1 MDCRWARP
9 DRAVMDS
16 RPIST
21 TQALPA
27 LPRRFG
33 AVLVAVAVAQL
44 MDLATFL
51 PAVGR
56 MGIGAESNPLA
67 RALYLSIGPLG
78 PAALKAGA
86 IAIILIAMLR
96 VARRFPAYAVP
107 AAALAVGTGVVGA
120 SSNILF
126 GLLR

>member
-1 MDCRWARP
+1 MDP
-9 DRAVMDS
+9 

-21 TQALPA
+21 SQSALQVF
-27 LPRRFG
+27 PRRFG
-33 AVLVAVAVAQL
+33 AILAGVAVAQL
-44 MDLATFL
+44 LDLATFL

-86 IAIILIAMLR
+86 IAIILLAMLR

-107 AAALAVGTGVVGA
+107 SAALAMGIGVVGA